1 MNDELEPVRKYRK
14 QIPEAHRGSLD
25 TRVQWLWHQRFGTV
39 QTIWKESSDPLDKTA
54 CTLVLQAVI
63 EMDLNSIELIFQ
75 RLEGGAQ
82 GDEAVA
88 AGKAAELI
96 L

>member
-14 QIPEAHRGSLD
+14 AIPEVHRTSLD
-25 TRVQWLWHQRFGTV
+25 TRVQWLWHQRVGRLLPDRLDGA
-39 QTIWKESSDPLDKTA
+39 EPLDKTA

>member
-1 MNDELEPVRKYRK
+1 MNDELEAVRKYRK
-14 QIPEAHRGSLD
+14 AIPEAHRASLGPRVRRLRRPRFGSLH
-25 TRVQWLWHQRFGTV
+25 TLSNKSTG
-39 QTIWKESSDPLDKTA
+39 PLDQTA

-82 GDEAVA
+82 GDETVA

>member
-1 MNDELEPVRKYRK
+1 M
-14 QIPEAHRGSLD
+14 
-25 TRVQWLWHQRFGTV
+25 
-39 QTIWKESSDPLDKTA
+39 
-54 CTLVLQAVI
+54 LQAVI